1 MSQARVKRKGADP
14 APKSPWP
21 FAVMA
26 VGAVVII
33 VVGFLALRGGNSS
46 PATNALQATD
56 GARLSVDRTT
66 IDFGK
71 VPLDKMVKAEF
82 KIKNVG
88 NQPLIIKGEP
98 RVELVKGC

>member
-1 MSQARVKRKGADP
+1 MSQTRVKRKSTAP
-14 APKSPWP
+14 APRSPWP
-21 FAVMA
+21 FVVMA
-26 VGAVVII
+26 IGAAVIL
-33 VVGFLALRGGNSS
+33 VVGFWVLRWSDSS
-46 PATNALQATD
+46 SSTGAPQTTS

-88 NQPLIIKGEP
+88 NQPLIVKAEP

>member
-1 MSQARVKRKGADP
+1 
-14 APKSPWP
+14 
-21 FAVMA
+21 MA
-26 VGAVVII
+26 VGAVIII
-33 VVGFLALRGGNSS
+33 VVGVWVLRGGNSS
-46 PATNALQATD
+46 PSTGAPQVTGD
-56 GARLSVDRTT
+56 ARLNVDRTT

-88 NQPLIIKGEP
+88 NEPLIIKGEP

>member
-14 APKSPWP
+14 AKSPWP
-21 FAVMA
+21 FVVMA
-26 VGAVVII
+26 IGTVVII
-33 VVGFLALRGGNSS
+33 AVGLLILRGGNSS
-46 PATNALQATD
+46 PSTGAPQATG

-66 IDFGK
+66 ADFGK